1 MANIQE
7 QIVKCL
13 DKFGIDKA
21 LHCFLGGWITA
32 IGLSYSF
39 LIGIIAFILV
49 IVFSFV
55 KEYMIDKDGD
65 FKDIVAGVLGG
76 IISFI
81 AYIPALL
88 LL

>member
-1 MANIQE
+1 MVNIQE

-39 LIGIIAFILV
+39 MIGILAFILV
-49 IVFSFV
+49 IVLSFV

-65 FKDIVAGVLGG
+65 FKDIIAGVLGS